1 MYDWKIPSGNPDFCG
16 KLEIVRIS
24 IPIAILIWVYDIS
37 DDAESRFSEREAGWE
52 ESQRVVCYKDCELAC
67 EAVYKNRAGK
77 PRNFL

>member
-1 MYDWKIPSGNPDFCG
+1 MG
-16 KLEIVRIS
+16 
-24 IPIAILIWVYDIS
+24 YDIS

-77 PRNFL
+77 PRNFLQLSDNDVEFCRIIIQAIINFVLVISCKV